1 MPVFGIRAL
10 GLTVERPGE
19 FAGALE
25 QALESGRPAVI
36 DVKTDID
43 SITPKAWKP

>member
-1 MPVFGIRAL
+1 MGGL

-25 QALESGRPAVI
+25 QAIASNRPALI

-43 SITPKAWKP
+43 SITPRAWAP